1 MPEIKKSFK
10 SVDGNTAAAEMS
22 YYFSE
27 VAAIY
32 PITPSSPMAEL
43 VDVMAS
49 HHEKNFFGSEVKV
62 VEMQSEAGASGAVH
76 GALQAGALATTY
88 TASQGLLLMIPNLY
102 KWCGEMLPA
111 VLHVAA
117 RSVASRALSIFGD
130 HSDVYACRQ
139 TGVTMIASNSVQE
152 IADLAPVAHLIAID
166 SSLPVMHFFDGF
178 RTSHEVQNV
187 EFVDK
192 EEWKKLLPMDKVE
205 AFRARALNPHT
216 HAVTRGGAENDD
228 ICFQAREAQNLEH
241 EHVIEVAEHYFAEA
255 TRLTGRKYAPF
266 VYYGDP
272 KAERVIV
279 AMGSV
284 VETAR
289 EVVEAL
295 NKQGEKVG
303 VVAVHLFR
311 PFSSKLLSEAIPS
324 TVKSVAVHDRAKED
338 GSNGEPLYL
347 DVVGALNQMGRT
359 GVKVLGGRY
368 GLSSKDTQP
377 KDVKSVYDF
386 LAAKENWNSFTV
398 GITDDVT
405 HLSIPVDESFKIAH
419 DYTSCLF
426 YGLGSDGTVS
436 ANKSSIKIIG
446 DATHQYAQ
454 AYFEYDSRKSGG
466 VTRSHLRFGKSPIH
480 SEYYV
485 KNADFISCS
494 LDTYILRFDIINNL
508 KDGGTFLLNTDMDDE
523 TLIKSMPNR
532 MKHLLAERHAKFY
545 VIDANT
551 IAMKI
556 GMGRHTNTTL
566 QAAFFK
572 LNPQIMDYET
582 AQTWMKKFAEKS
594 YSKKGQA
601 VVELN
606 YKAIDMGA
614 QGLREVKVD
623 PEWAKLPIKKELTNT
638 GDAYFDEYFNVVG
651 ALDGDELPTSTFRK
665 FELLDGTM
673 EPNATFKEKR
683 SIAALVPEWD
693 PSNCIQCN
701 QCAFVCPHATIRP
714 FLLDEK
720 EVEAAPA
727 IVKEKL
733 ADAKG
738 GPNVAGLK
746 FRIQVSA
753 ENCVGCGLC
762 ATECMANKSALTM
775 AKNAAKKAGK
785 DLSDRKVMKEV
796 TAEASKKFALRMVEA
811 KSQFKEEEGAD
822 YLFKHVTYK
831 SDKFP
836 LNNPKGVG
844 FLMPYMEVSGAC
856 AGCGETPYYRLVS
869 QLFGKDML
877 VANATG
883 CSSIYCGSTP
893 LTPFVRDENGNGP
906 AWANSLFEDNA
917 EYGFGMRIASDYK
930 MTQIIRIL
938 NAAKEAPD
946 VEDGLKAL
954 IDKYLANIK
963 NRDEERKIVPD
974 LIKAVDNSKNE
985 AVHELKEYYR
995 DLIDKSVWI
1004 IGGDGWSYDIGYG
1017 GLDHVLANEADVN
1030 VLVLDTE
1037 LYSNT
1042 GGQASKS
1049 SQTGS
1054 INKFTASGKKEAKK
1068 NLALMAMAYG
1078 HVYVAQIA
1086 LGANPM
1092 AAIKALQEAE
1102 SYDGPSL
1109 IICYCPCINQG
1120 VKGGLTNSIAEEKAA
1135 VDCGYFTTFRY
1146 DPRRVAKG
1154 EPGLQL
1160 DCKEPDFT
1168 KLRDFV
1174 MHETRFAQLPVV
1186 NPEHAD
1192 ELLTKCQI
1200 YAEQRYNAIKKFGL

>member
-1 MPEIKKSFK
+1 MSEIKKTFQ
-10 SVDGNTAAAEMS
+10 SVDGNTAAAMES

-49 HHEKNFFGSEVKV
+49 KGEKNFFGSTVKV

-88 TASQGLLLMIPNLY
+88 TASQGLLLMIPNVY
-102 KWCGEMLPA
+102 KWVGEMLPA

-117 RSVASRALSIFGD
+117 RSLATRALSIFGD
-130 HSDVYACRQ
+130 HADVYAVRQ
-139 TGVTMIASNSVQE
+139 AGATMICSGSVQE
-152 IADLAPVAHLIAID
+152 IADLAPVAHLTAID
-166 SSLPVMHFFDGF
+166 SSLPVVHFFDGF
-178 RTSHEVQNV
+178 RTSHEVQHV

-205 AFRARALNPHT
+205 KFRANALNPHT
-216 HAVTRGGAENDD
+216 HPVTRGGAENDD
-228 ICFQAREAQNLEH
+228 VYFQAREAQNLDH
-241 EHVIEVAEHYFAEA
+241 ENVIKVAEKYFAEA
-255 TRLTGRKYAPF
+255 TRLTGRPYAPF

-272 KAERVIV
+272 NATKIII

-284 VETAR
+284 TETAS
-289 EVVEAL
+289 EVVDAL
-295 NKQGEKVG
+295 NKKGEKVG
-303 VVAVHLFR
+303 LVKVHLYR
-311 PFSSKLLSEAIPS
+311 PFSVELLSKAIPAS
-324 TVKSVAVHDRAKED
+324 VKKIAVLDRTKED
-338 GSNGEPLYL
+338 GAEGEPLYL
-347 DVVGALNQMGRT
+347 DVVAALKQVGRNDIE
-359 GVKVLGGRY
+359 VLGGRY

-386 LAAKENWNSFTV
+386 LDAEKRWTGFTV

-405 HLSIPVDESFKIAH
+405 HLSIPVDEDFLIDH

-446 DATHQYAQ
+446 DATGQYAQ
-454 AYFEYDSRKSGG
+454 AYFQYDSRKSGG
-466 VTRSHLRFGKSPIH
+466 VTRSHLRFGKTPIH

-485 KNADFISCS
+485 KDADFISCS
-494 LDTYILRFDIINNL
+494 LDSYIMQFDIIKNL
-508 KDGGTFLLNTDMDDE
+508 KVGGTFLLNTDMSDE
-523 TLIKSMPNR
+523 MLYKVMPNR
-532 MKHLLAERHAKFY
+532 MKHLLAEKKAKFY
-545 VIDANT
+545 VIDANK
-551 IAMKI
+551 IAAEI

-566 QAAFFK
+566 QASFFK
-572 LNPQIMDYET
+572 LNEQIMPYAD
-582 AQTWMKKFAEKS
+582 AQKWMKKFAEKS
-594 YSKKGQA
+594 YAKKGQA

-606 YKAIDMGA
+606 YKAIDAGA
-614 QGLREVKVD
+614 EGLREVKVD
-623 PEWAKLPIKKELTNT
+623 PEWINLPILRQKSNT
-638 GDAYFDEYFNVVG
+638 GDEYRDEYYNVMG
-651 ALDGDELPTSTFRK
+651 ALDGDNLPTSTFRK

-673 EPNATFKEKR
+673 EPNSTFLDKR
-683 SIAALVPEWD
+683 AIAALVPEWN
-693 PSNCIQCN
+693 PQYCIQCN

-720 EVEAAPA
+720 EVENAPE
-727 IVKEKL
+727 IVK
-733 ADAKG
+733 
-738 GPNVAGLK
+738 AGLK
-746 FRIQVSA
+746 DAMGGPAVKGFKYRIQVST

-762 ATECMANKSALTM
+762 ASECMANVT
-775 AKNAAKKAGK
+775 AKKLGN
-785 DLSDRKVMKEV
+785 DH
-796 TAEASKKFALRMVEA
+796 FALKMVEA
-811 KSQFKEEEGAD
+811 RSQFDQEKGAD
-822 YLFKHVTYK
+822 YCYKHVTYK

-836 LNNPKGVG
+836 LTSPKGVG

-856 AGCGETPYYRLVS
+856 AGCGETPYYRLLS

-893 LTPFVRDENGNGP
+893 LTPFVKDKNGNGP

-930 MTQIIRIL
+930 MMQIIRIL
-938 NAAKEAPD
+938 NNAIAANDVSDELKETA
-946 VEDGLKAL
+946 K
-954 IDKYLANIK
+954 KYLDNIK
-963 NRDEERKIVPD
+963 NREVIRTLVPA
-974 LIKAVDNSKNE
+974 LMKLVSESKNE
-985 AVHELKEYYR
+985 AVKELKEYER

-1004 IGGDGWSYDIGYG
+1004 VGGDGWSYDIGYG

-1030 VLVLDTE
+1030 VMVLDTE

-1068 NLALMAMAYG
+1068 NLALMAMAYQ
-1078 HVYVAQIA
+1078 HVYVAQIS

-1092 AAIKALQEAE
+1092 KAIQAFKEAE
-1102 SYDGPSL
+1102 SYNGPSL

-1120 VKGGLTNSIAEEKAA
+1120 VKGGLVNSIKEEKDA
-1135 VDCGYFTTFRY
+1135 VECGYFVPFRY
-1146 DPRRVAKG
+1146 DPRKLAEGKPALELDAP
-1154 EPGLQL
+1154 EPHF
-1160 DCKEPDFT
+1160 EH
-1168 KLRDFV
+1168 LRDFV

-1192 ELLTKCQI
+1192 ELLEKCEK
-1200 YAEQRYNAIKKFGL
+1200 YARQRYEAVKKFGL